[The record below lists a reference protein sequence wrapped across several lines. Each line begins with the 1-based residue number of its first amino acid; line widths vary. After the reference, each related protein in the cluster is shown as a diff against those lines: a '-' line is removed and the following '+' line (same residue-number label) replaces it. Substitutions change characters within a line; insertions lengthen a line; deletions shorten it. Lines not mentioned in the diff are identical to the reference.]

1 MIKFFENE
9 VFENYYDSNSGREF
23 CDLEFRSCSFRG
35 CDLSITSDPQLRS
48 TVRRVKL
55 YDCTYLRNPAGL
67 ASPVVEDCLVENLRI
82 EGLLQ
87 TWGAVFKR
95 VVLRGKIDRLMI
107 STDVPVGM
115 SRTESQ
121 VAALSEANTAYYA
134 TVDWALDI
142 SQAEFKECSLRV
154 CSCTPSPEGSR
165 NSSGGHTGEGAL
177 RRASQDTVSR
187 RCCWPLDGDSPASQ
201 SWRPGCGVGGG

>member
-1 MIKFFENE
+1 
-9 VFENYYDSNSGREF
+9 
-23 CDLEFRSCSFRG
+23 
-35 CDLSITSDPQLRS
+35 
-48 TVRRVKL
+48 
-55 YDCTYLRNPAGL
+55 
-67 ASPVVEDCLVENLRI
+67 VEDCLVENLRI

-142 SQAEFKECSLRV
+142 SQAEFKECSLRGV
-154 CSCTPSPEGSR
+154 PARLVRRDPETQVVVTR
-165 NSSGGHTGEGAL
+165 EKALSGEHRKIQFPEDAAGLLMGIHLLLNRGDPDVVLVAAKRGRKFKAQLEGIELL
-177 RRASQDTVSR
+177 RRAGIAKPD
-187 RCCWPLDGDSPASQ
+187 
-201 SWRPGCGVGGG
+201 